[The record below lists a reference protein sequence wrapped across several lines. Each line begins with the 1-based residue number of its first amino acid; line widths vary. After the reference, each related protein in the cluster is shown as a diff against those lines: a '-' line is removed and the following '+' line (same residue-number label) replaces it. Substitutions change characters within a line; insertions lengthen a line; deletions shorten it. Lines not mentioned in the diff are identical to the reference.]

1 MEILKDEDLREM
13 MNDEVV
19 QMKLGNVELGTEWEM
34 FKENI
39 RPLKRGRNISML
51 NRSLKAQIDPKFK
64 SELIQTR
71 RRMIEAIVEY
81 EGDDP
86 LYPWIQCIKW
96 VQESFPSGGD
106 FSGLVVIYEQCV
118 RMFWHEPRYKED
130 LRYLKIW
137 LEYASNCSDAEVIY
151 NFLEANE
158 IGQTHAI
165 FYSSYAL
172 HMEKK
177 NKFRKADEIFN
188 LGIARKAV
196 PLEKLEEMYRSFLS
210 RLIRRKQHKEEE
222 ENSTNDNAP
231 PPRSFGTVL
240 NSTAKALGQN
250 SNLSTPRPLQRVD
263 GNTRKPLAI
272 YNDENSFPSGQKNEK
287 MKSADANSKK
297 PSWYNLGTQAIRNKE
312 NNPIPSKWTSYKVP
326 QRAGA
331 VAAQPAPTCVIEIY
345 PDEEC
350 RESPKSGND
359 KSSKQSGAGLKLR
372 KATSKNLKKET
383 ELLRENPLRNF
394 PVSSF
399 R

>member
-1 MEILKDEDLREM
+1 MEILKEEDVVREM

-64 SELIQTR
+64 SQLAQTR
-71 RRMIEAIVEY
+71 RRMIEAIEEY
-81 EGDDP
+81 QGDDP
-86 LYPWIQCIKW
+86 LQPWIQCIKW

-106 FSGLVVIYEQCV
+106 CSGLIVIYEQCV
-118 RMFWHEPRYKED
+118 RSFWHESRYKED

-137 LEYASNCSDAEVIY
+137 MEYASNCFDAEVIY

-158 IGQTHAI
+158 IGQSHAL

-177 NKFRKADEIFN
+177 FKFRKADEIFN

-196 PLEKLEEMYRSFLS
+196 PLEKLEDMYRSFLS
-210 RLIRRKQHKEEE
+210 RLIRRKQQQKEEE
-222 ENSTNDNAP
+222 ENSTSDSVQP
-231 PPRSFGTVL
+231 VRSFGTVL
-240 NSTAKALGQN
+240 TGAA
-250 SNLSTPRPLQRVD
+250 NLTTPRPLQRVVD
-263 GNTRKPLAI
+263 ANTRKPLAI
-272 YNDENSFPSGQKNEK
+272 YNDENSVPGHKNEK
-287 MKSADANSKK
+287 MKSVESNSKK
-297 PSWYNLGTQAIRNKE
+297 PSWYNLGTQATRNKE

-326 QRAGA
+326 PRAGA
-331 VAAQPAPTCVIEIY
+331 VPAAPPTTPTCKIEIY
-345 PDEEC
+345 PDEE
-350 RESPKSGND
+350 ESPKSAKSGNEKTSK
-359 KSSKQSGAGLKLR
+359 KSGGGLKLR
-372 KATSKNLKKET
+372 KATSKNLKTET

-394 PVSSF
+394 PVTSF